1 MSVPQRWDIFCRV
14 VDYFGDAGVCW
25 RLARQLACEHGV
37 GVRLCI
43 DDLPSLRQLE
53 PRVTAAPSQ
62 HVDGIEV
69 VEWTSHS
76 PSIRERADVS
86 IDAFGCGLPQAYV
99 DQMNRADEAWL
110 WIVLEYLSAESWVA
124 AHHGLPSPHPSFP
137 ARRFFFFPG
146 FVEGTGGLLRE
157 RDLFVRRDA
166 FDESRR
172 EEFWTSLGHPP
183 VPPDA
188 FAISVFGYANAPLTE
203 LLQCWEHSPTSIVVA
218 IPDQPLTGRALD
230 YFGVTAFPRERVM
243 RRGRLEVRFLP
254 FVAQSRY
261 DELLWSCDCNFVRGE
276 DSFVRAQWAGRSF
289 VWQPYAQP
297 ATAHE
302 AKLEAF
308 LRLYCEDMAAPA
320 RASVVNLMHFWNQVD
335 PSRVSARPTW
345 SDFVAHREAIGSH
358 TRRWASRI
366 ATVGSLSSNLA
377 SFCRDKLK

>member
-1 MSVPQRWDIFCRV
+1 
-14 VDYFGDAGVCW
+14 
-25 RLARQLACEHGV
+25 
-37 GVRLCI
+37 
-43 DDLPSLRQLE
+43 
-53 PRVTAAPSQ
+53 
-62 HVDGIEV
+62 
-69 VEWTSHS
+69 
-76 PSIRERADVS
+76 
-86 IDAFGCGLPQAYV
+86 
-99 DQMNRADEAWL
+99 
-110 WIVLEYLSAESWVA
+110 
-124 AHHGLPSPHPSFP
+124 
-137 ARRFFFFPG
+137 
-146 FVEGTGGLLRE
+146 
-157 RDLFVRRDA
+157 LFVRRDA

-172 EEFWTSLGHPP
+172 EEFWTSLGHPR